1 MTIQRGK
8 DLLGQSN
15 PDSKELR
22 NAIIAL
28 ENEKKY
34 VENSILIG
42 FRDSTEGQTVVDEIS
57 SLIHQLKEKQ

>member
-8 DLLGQSN
+8 DLASQSN
-15 PDSKELR
+15 PDPNELK

-34 VENSILIG
+34 VENCILIG